1 MTSRK
6 TLLYIGAVDE
16 NYRKLCYDIKDDG
29 YTIIQSTDNSSALS
43 IAKTTDVFIIIM
55 SQSAFFTDDVAEVM
69 ETIKD
74 YCEQKQIT
82 LVSIQGNVIRV
93 EKSYW
98 VSLKD
103 NYHDNA

>member
-29 YTIIQSTDNSSALS
+29 YTIIQSTDNRSALS

-98 VSLKD
+98 VSHKD

>member
-29 YTIIQSTDNSSALS
+29 YTIIHSTDNSSALS

-82 LVSIQGNVIRV
+82 LVTIQGNVIRV